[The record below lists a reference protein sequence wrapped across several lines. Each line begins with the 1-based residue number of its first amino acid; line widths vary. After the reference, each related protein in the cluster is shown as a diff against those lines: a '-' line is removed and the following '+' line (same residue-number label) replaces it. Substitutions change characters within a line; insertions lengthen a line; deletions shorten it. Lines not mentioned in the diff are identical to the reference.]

1 MDDQCDARTGLE
13 ARYVCAVTT
22 DAAPVLLS
30 ARLRLRPHA
39 RGDYPASTA
48 LWQRPET
55 IRFIGGAAQS
65 DQEIWFRL
73 LRYAGMWPLQGYGF
87 WVFEDRTTGEF
98 LGEGG
103 LMDARRGIE
112 GLDDIPEAGWALMPG
127 AGGRGIAT
135 EAMDAVLRW
144 ADTQLSADRT
154 GCIIDP
160 GNAASLRVAAKLGYV
175 EAARPQFRGQ
185 PIVLL
190 HRNRRSAR

>member
-1 MDDQCDARTGLE
+1 MEAGDAR
-13 ARYVCAVTT
+13 AVT
-22 DAAPVLLS
+22 AATAPTLLS
-30 ARLRLRPHA
+30 ERLRLRPHV
-39 RGDYPASTA
+39 RDDYEASRA
-48 LWQRPET
+48 LWQHPET
-55 IRFIGGAAQS
+55 IRFIGGAAQG

-112 GLDDIPEAGWALMPG
+112 GLDDLPEAGWALMPNA
-127 AGGRGIAT
+127 AGKGIAT
-135 EAMDAVLRW
+135 EAMRAVLQW

-160 GNAASLRVAAKLGYV
+160 ENAASLRVAAKLGYA
-175 EAARPQFRGQ
+175 EAARPTFRGQ

-190 HRNRRSAR
+190 HRNRRTH